1 MANKNSKLEKIL
13 NSAIDFNVDSS
24 KKFKKD
30 EVEKILIILG
40 VKNVNLVIVSNLES
54 FKDTLK

>member
-1 MANKNSKLEKIL
+1 MSKKNSKLIKII